1 MTRETLRLVEV
12 TKGYSDGPAEVRALS
27 GVNVAVAAGEVV
39 AVRGPSGSGKST
51 LIHLAAGLE
60 APNEG
65 SIELEGRTMPSA
77 PGHRAWAEA
86 RRRRIGVVF
95 QRLNL
100 MSSLTALE
108 NVALPLELD
117 GHRRGPARAA
127 ARSALAAAGLPG
139 DSSRFPD
146 DLSGGQQ
153 QRVAIARAVVGER
166 RLLLADEPTGALDSV
181 TAEHVVELLAAQ
193 ARAGAAVLLVTHD
206 SRVASWAD
214 RVVSLRDGRVMDGA
228 SPSPQLIGADR
239 REHQ

>member
-1 MTRETLRLVEV
+1 MTVGMLRLVDV
-12 TKGYSDGPAEVRALS
+12 GKCYGDGPAEVRALS
-27 GVNVAVAAGEVV
+27 GVSLAVAAGEVV

-51 LIHLAAGLE
+51 LVHLAAGLE
-60 APNEG
+60 KPREG
-65 SIELEGRTMPSA
+65 SVELDGRTMPA
-77 PGHRAWAEA
+77 TPGHRAWAEA

-117 GHRRGPARAA
+117 GCRRGPALAA
-127 ARSALAAAGLPG
+127 ARSALAAVGLADHG
-139 DSSRFPD
+139 SRFPD

-153 QRVAIARAVVGER
+153 QQVAIARAVVGER

-181 TAEHVVELLAAQ
+181 TAEHVVELLVAQ

-206 SRVASWAD
+206 SRVAAWAD
-214 RVVSLRDGRVMDGA
+214 RAVSLRDGRVIDGA
-228 SPSPQLIGADR
+228 FLGRRQGAIPAGVG
-239 REHQ
+239 Q